1 MRCADSDRRE
11 RSMTG
16 APQGEPPGR
25 CAICGKVVVTGDLA
39 PELAHAPEPAR
50 LPIHAAC
57 FQSYLKESRARGD
70 AWARSA
76 RGRGALGWLRIR
88 LIATVM
94 AATIL
99 TIVAAGPIAIAV
111 AVRGKRLRRAVCSTL
126 PDESRAAVIVGYRPN
141 SAGAAEVRDV
151 FSAAW
156 GEGAAVLVL
165 LVDIDAPLGPTDLAG
180 AAWQHWGNNPK
191 PPRQPSVVVVPRHG
205 EVRCF
210 RIGHSPAGT
219 GTPWRDRLIQI
230 REQVG
235 VSNGV

>member
-1 MRCADSDRRE
+1 MVDA
-11 RSMTG
+11 T
-16 APQGEPPGR
+16 
-25 CAICGKVVVTGDLA
+25 
-39 PELAHAPEPAR
+39 R

-76 RGRGALGWLRIR
+76 RGRWALGWLRVR

-94 AATIL
+94 AASIL
-99 TIVAAGPIAIAV
+99 TIVVAGPIAIRLAF
-111 AVRGKRLRRAVCSTL
+111 RGSRLRRAICSAFL
-126 PDESRAAVIVGYRPN
+126 GQSRAVVIVGYRPGG
-141 SAGAAEVRDV
+141 AGAAEVRDV
-151 FSAAW
+151 FSESW
-156 GEGAAVLVL
+156 DESVKAVVV

-180 AAWQHWGNNPK
+180 AAWQHWGNNSK

-205 EVRCF
+205 DITCF

-219 GTPWRDRLIQI
+219 GTPWRDRLIHI

-235 VSNGV
+235 SW